1 MTREEIIAAIQ
12 TCARKLG
19 RTPTRAELK
28 KMAGVSVSRVKYV
41 FRGMTFAL
49 REAGLDPTGRGHLI
63 PTAELL
69 LQWARV
75 VRKLG
80 KLPAM
85 ARYQSVGKS
94 THVPFIRRYGSW
106 HAVPGA
112 FRKMAREKQ
121 IEKEWEDVLTI
132 IGAAHE
138 VELRKKIACPGR
150 MRGKSLSAISDEM
163 SLTEPETWN
172 PRANEYSRRKLLPG
186 RALAGPPMDFAGLAH
201 EPANELGVVFFFG
214 TQAHALGFHVLTF
227 QQEFP
232 DCEAMREVRP
242 GKWQRVRIEF
252 EFESRNFQRHGHQ
265 HDGCDVIV
273 CWRHNWAECPK
284 SIEVVELRKV
294 VGR

>member
-28 KMAGVSVSRVKYV
+28 KMAGVSLSLVKYR
-41 FRGMTFAL
+41 FRGMTLAL
-49 REAGLDPTGRGHLI
+49 REAGLDPKGRGHLI
-63 PTAELL
+63 PTEELL
-69 LQWARV
+69 LQWAGV
-75 VRKLG
+75 ARKLS

-85 ARYQSVGKS
+85 ARYASLGPS

-121 IEKEWEDVLTI
+121 IEKEWEDVLAMI
-132 IGAAHE
+132 EAAHE
-138 VELRKKIACPGR
+138 VELRKQIACPGR
-150 MRGKSLSAISDEM
+150 MHGKGLEAFSAGRE
-163 SLTEPETWN
+163 LAEPETWN

-186 RALAGPPMDFAGLAH
+186 RALAGPPMDFEGLAH

-214 TQAHALGFHVLTF
+214 TQAHRLGFRVLTF

-242 GKWQRVRIEF
+242 GKWQWVRIEF
-252 EFESRNFQRHGHQ
+252 EYESRNFQRHR
-265 HDGCDVIV
+265 HDPKGCDVIV

-284 SIEVVELRKV
+284 NIEVVELRRV

>member
-28 KMAGVSVSRVKYV
+28 KMAGVSLSRVKYL

-49 REAGLDPTGRGHLI
+49 REAGLDPKGRGHLI
-63 PTAELL
+63 PTDELL
-69 LQWARV
+69 LQWAQV
-75 VRKLG
+75 VRKMG
-80 KLPAM
+80 KLPGM
-85 ARYQSVGKS
+85 LRYRSLGKS

-121 IEKEWEDVLTI
+121 IEKEWKDVLAI
-132 IGAAHE
+132 IEAAHE
-138 VELRKKIACPGR
+138 AELHKKIACPGR
-150 MRGKSLSAISDEM
+150 RDRSLGAMSDEM
-163 SLTEPETWN
+163 SQTEPETWN

-227 QQEFP
+227 QQDFP

-252 EFESRNFQRHGHQ
+252 EYESRNFVKHGHA
-265 HDGCDVIV
+265 HDGCDLIV
-273 CWRHNWAECPK
+273 CWRHNWAGCPK

-294 VGR
+294 VGK